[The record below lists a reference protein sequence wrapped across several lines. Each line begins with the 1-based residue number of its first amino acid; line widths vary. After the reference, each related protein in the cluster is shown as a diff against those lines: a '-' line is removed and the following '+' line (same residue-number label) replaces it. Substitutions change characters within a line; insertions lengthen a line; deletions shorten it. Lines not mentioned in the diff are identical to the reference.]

1 MLLVTLAG
9 VLCGLTAAAPG
20 LGIPLA
26 VLVTPALIRTFAVSN
41 VSRAQGI
48 EPSAEAKLASFVAS
62 IGLMLLIV
70 VAGFAVFFV
79 GCCVA
84 FSAST
89 PNQGGIFGNPSLVII
104 VLTFIAVA
112 GVMIWLFIKYWPR
125 RSRGAIPNNKPP
137 RT

>member
-1 MLLVTLAG
+1 MLLVTLAA

-79 GCCVA
+79 GCCA
-84 FSAST
+84 CLFRQHSKS
-89 PNQGGIFGNPSLVII
+89 GGHLWQSKRSDHRSYVYRCGRRDDL
-104 VLTFIAVA
+104 AV
-112 GVMIWLFIKYWPR
+112 Y
-125 RSRGAIPNNKPP
+125 
-137 RT
+137 